1 MAAHRGKTF
10 TTSRVRMDNE
20 EFHNCR
26 FERCVMVYAG
36 AGGVV
41 MDHCSFNDCRF
52 EFEGAAGNT
61 VKMMSALYQL
71 SSDLIERTFDNI
83 RLGMV

>member
-1 MAAHRGKTF
+1 VPVHRGTTF
-10 TTSRVRMDNE
+10 TNTRVRVDNE

-26 FERCVMVYAG
+26 FDGCMIVYG
-36 AGGVV
+36 GTGGVI
-41 MDHCSFNDCRF
+41 MDTCTFNNCNF

-61 VKMMSALYQL
+61 VKFMSGLYQL

-83 RLGMV
+83 RFGRV